1 MASGFISKFI
11 SLLKGDDAEKIAERI
26 CKKGNSAI
34 DLQLASVRSA
44 ILKQE
49 DKLTEAEESYTKAL
63 LNDGSAEFNS
73 ANYIQ
78 KIIDKHNIIVET
90 QEKLD
95 NLKRKEDIL
104 KAAKEYLNK

>member
-11 SLLKGDDAEKIAERI
+11 SLL
-26 CKKGNSAI
+26 KGNSAI

-44 ILKQE
+44 ILEQE